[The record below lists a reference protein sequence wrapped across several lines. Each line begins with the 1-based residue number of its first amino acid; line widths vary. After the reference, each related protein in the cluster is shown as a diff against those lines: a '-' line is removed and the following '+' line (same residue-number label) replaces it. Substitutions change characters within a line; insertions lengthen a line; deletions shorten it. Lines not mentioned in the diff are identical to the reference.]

1 MSNRR
6 IQNEAFKSLMTKLWK
21 TMGDVAFKE
30 LHDNLWLLEFSNM
43 AYKRRIME
51 GRPWLFNRS
60 ILVLKELDVNIPP
73 MHMDFSKA
81 LFWVQVHD
89 MPLICMNREVGL
101 RIGQSLSIVEDT
113 NVAGDGVGWGRCL
126 RLRVYIDISMPLER
140 GHVLVLNGKLI

>member
-113 NVAGDGVGWGRCL
+113 HVAGDGVGWGRCL